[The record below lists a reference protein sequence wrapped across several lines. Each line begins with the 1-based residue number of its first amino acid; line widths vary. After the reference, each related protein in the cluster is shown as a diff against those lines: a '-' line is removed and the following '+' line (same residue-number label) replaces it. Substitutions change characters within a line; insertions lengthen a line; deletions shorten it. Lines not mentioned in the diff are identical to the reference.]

1 MMARALWA
9 VLALAVL
16 IAVGMGYEQVERRR
30 DRARFPQVGRSVDIG
45 GRSLNIYCSGEG
57 APAVMLESDALTP
70 GFAWMAVQ
78 RELAKFT
85 RACWYDRAG
94 YGWSDPAPS
103 PHPSSASA
111 HDLHILLRAA
121 GVAPPYVLAGAGFG
135 AFNVRVYCGL
145 FPGDVAGVVLV
156 DALHEDQ
163 WDEQRGGMSRVPFG
177 LGYPPD
183 VVLRAMTA
191 VGLMRLAAPGHRREL
206 DVDGLTPAERA
217 TLEGLTREPGMRA
230 AFLAEQAFSSGPHE
244 AHAAGGLGDRPL
256 IVLTSELTSERAVE
270 GERQIARLKLQE
282 RLASLS
288 TRGKQETLENS
299 GSLIEAVREVVSASN
314 AQ

>member
-1 MMARALWA
+1 MLARALWA
-9 VLALAVL
+9 LLTLAIL
-16 IAVGMGYEQVERRR
+16 IAAGVGYEQVERGR

-45 GRSLNIYCSGEG
+45 GRSLNIYCFGEG
-57 APAVMLESDALTP
+57 APTVVLESDALTP
-70 GFAWMAVQ
+70 GFAWVAVQ
-78 RELAKFT
+78 RELAKFA

-111 HDLHILLRAA
+111 KDLHILLRAA

-145 FPGDVAGVVLV
+145 YPDEVAGVVLV

-163 WDEQRGGMSRVPFG
+163 WNEERGGMSRIPFG

-183 VVLRAMTA
+183 VVLRAMSA

-206 DVDGLTPAERA
+206 DADGLTPAERA
-217 TLEGLTREPGMRA
+217 TLDGLAREPRMRA
-230 AFLAEQAFSSGPHE
+230 AFLAEQAFSSGPRE
-244 AHAAGGLGDRPL
+244 AHAAGGLGNRPL
-256 IVLTSELTSERAVE
+256 IVLTSENAVGDE
-270 GERQIARLKLQE
+270 PQIARLTLQE

-288 TRGKQETLENS
+288 TRGKQETLKDS
-299 GSLIEAVREVVSASN
+299 GSVIAAVREVVEASN
-314 AQ
+314 SR

>member
-1 MMARALWA
+1 MMARGLWA
-9 VLALAVL
+9 VLALAIL
-16 IAVGMGYEQVERRR
+16 IAAGMGYEQVERRR
-30 DRARFPQVGRSVDIG
+30 DRARFPQVGHSVNIG

-57 APAVMLESDALTP
+57 GPAVVLESDALAP
-70 GFAWMAVQ
+70 GFAWVAVQ

-103 PHPSSASA
+103 PHPSTASA
-111 HDLHILLRAA
+111 HDLHALLKAA

-145 FPGDVAGVVLV
+145 YPDDVAGLVLV

-163 WDEQRGGMSRVPFG
+163 WNQERGGMSRVPFG

-183 VVLRAMTA
+183 VVLRAMSA
-191 VGLMRLAAPGHRREL
+191 AGLMRLAAPGNRREM

-217 TLEGLTREPGMRA
+217 TLAGLASEPGMRA
-230 AFLAEQAFSSGPHE
+230 AFLAEQAFSSGPRE

-256 IVLTSELTSERAVE
+256 IVLTSERNIE
-270 GERQIARLKLQE
+270 GERQIARLELQE
-282 RLASLS
+282 RPARLS
-288 TRGKQETLENS
+288 TRGRQATLKDS
-299 GSLIEAVREVVSASN
+299 GSVIAAVREVARASN
-314 AQ
+314 AR